1 LRSLAVRGNSS
12 RSLPGSTRASEA
24 SETTVLTTLAAAF
37 PRLGSR
43 GDRMAVGPDLG
54 VEPPIRLGDDRLD
67 RNERRLASLRWLAG
81 ATLAGLCG
89 VTLIG
94 AALYLD
100 LDSQYDFAEA
110 PEFAASTQPAD
121 SQDAGVNPSKGD
133 RLLRPVDIVSDKQT
147 FKAPTIIKVGDK
159 EVVKAR
165 PFTRLETTLTMTP
178 TGFADVVPPF
188 NPLKIVNGGTEVA
201 EAAPDPGP
209 VQDNAEVSFR
219 VEDLS
224 PSDADQTT
232 GELTQAEAEAQ
243 VVETLKAPTEKAA
256 SQPLPPQILLMRTTR
271 AGEALRELSAY
282 ATVGNVA
289 PSTPFASIEVRMI
302 PENVSNVIKASL
314 DDASPNEKLVQ
325 MRHGE
330 SFEDMLKANGA
341 SPEAAQ
347 AILAAFGVKRGESPV
362 GEGQKII
369 LLPEEPA
376 VRGES
381 AGIGRISVYADD
393 QLKATVAMTDDGGYK
408 QVALRTAQAP
418 RKPKPADE
426 DNSSGGGMSLYQ
438 SLYETALKQGLPR
451 SIIEVMTRVFA
462 NDVDFQRATAAGDS
476 LEAFYSDPDDINP
489 RPELLRA
496 SITVRD
502 QTFKYYRFQTPD
514 DNMVDFY
521 DETGRSMRKFLVRK
535 PIADGEITSP
545 FGMRYH
551 PILHYARMHTGVDWG
566 APIGT
571 PIYAAG
577 NGTIIK
583 AAYDGGYGR
592 RVEIQHANGY
602 VTAYNHM
609 SGFGRGVA
617 EGAHILQG
625 QTVGYVGDSG
635 LATGPHLHYEV
646 IINGNFVDPMAI
658 KLPRT
663 REFDG
668 RMLGAF
674 KRERDRIDQLMSEA
688 PSAVAMSIEK
698 SAPTPVSG
706 TPDFQ
711 PNSTPSSAS
720 APGPHPNAERT
731 APGAKPVARNSASDQ
746 D

>member
-1 LRSLAVRGNSS
+1 M
-12 RSLPGSTRASEA
+12 
-24 SETTVLTTLAAAF
+24 TTLAAAF

-178 TGFADVVPPF
+178 TGFADAVPPF
-188 NPLKIVNGGTEVA
+188 NPLKVVNGGTDVA
-201 EAAPDPGP
+201 EAPPDPGP

-224 PSDADQTT
+224 ASDADQTT

-256 SQPLPPQILLMRTTR
+256 SQSLPPQILLMRTTR

-302 PENVSNVIKASL
+302 PENVSNVVKASP

-330 SFEDMLKANGA
+330 SFEDMLKDNGA
-341 SPEAAQ
+341 SPEAAL
-347 AILAAFGVKRGESPV
+347 AILAAFGVKHGESPV

-369 LLPEEPA
+369 LLPEESA
-376 VRGES
+376 ARGEKP
-381 AGIGRISVYADD
+381 GIGRISVYADD
-393 QLKATVAMTDDGGYK
+393 QLKATVAITDDGGYK
-408 QVALRTAQAP
+408 QVTLRTAQAP
-418 RKPKPADE
+418 RKPKAADE
-426 DNSSGGGMSLYQ
+426 DNPSNGGMSLYQ

-451 SIIEVMTRVFA
+451 SIIEVMTRIFA
-462 NDVDFQRATAAGDS
+462 NDVDFQRGTAPGDA

-535 PIADGEITSP
+535 PIAEGEITSP
-545 FGMRYH
+545 FGMRFH
-551 PILHYARMHTGVDWG
+551 PILHYARMHTGVDWA

-583 AAYDGGYGR
+583 AGWDGGYGR

-625 QTVGYVGDSG
+625 QTVGYLGDSG

-668 RMLGAF
+668 RMLASF
-674 KRERDRIDQLMSEA
+674 KRERDRIDQIMGEA
-688 PSAVAMSIEK
+688 PSAVAMSTERA
-698 SAPTPVSG
+698 APTPVSG

-711 PNSTPSSAS
+711 PNSTANSAP
-720 APGPHPNAERT
+720 APGPNPNAART

>member
-1 LRSLAVRGNSS
+1 MRSLAVRGNSS
-12 RSLPGSTRASEA
+12 HSLPESTRASKA

-100 LDSQYDFAEA
+100 LDSQYDFAES
-110 PEFAASTQPAD
+110 PEFAAPMQSAD
-121 SQDAGVNPSKGD
+121 SQEGGVNPSKGD

-178 TGFADVVPPF
+178 TGFADAVPPF
-188 NPLKIVNGGTEVA
+188 NPLKVVNGGTDVA
-201 EAAPDPGP
+201 EAPPDPGP
-209 VQDNAEVSFR
+209 VQDSAEVSFS
-219 VEDLS
+219 VGDLS

-243 VVETLKAPTEKAA
+243 VVETLKAPTERAA
-256 SQPLPPQILLMRTTR
+256 SQSLPPQILLMRTTR

-302 PENVSNVIKASL
+302 PENVSNVVKASP

-325 MRHGE
+325 MHHGE

-347 AILAAFGVKRGESPV
+347 AILAAFGVKHGESPV

-376 VRGES
+376 VRGEK

-393 QLKATVAMTDDGGYK
+393 QLKATVAITDEGGYK
-408 QVALRTAQAP
+408 PVALRTAQAP
-418 RKPKPADE
+418 RKPKAADE

-462 NDVDFQRATAAGDS
+462 NDVDFQRGTAPGDS

-535 PIADGEITSP
+535 PIAEGEITSP
-545 FGMRYH
+545 FGMRFH
-551 PILHYARMHTGVDWG
+551 PILHYARMHTGVDWA

-583 AAYDGGYGR
+583 AGWDGGYGR

-609 SGFGRGVA
+609 SGFGRGVT

-625 QTVGYVGDSG
+625 QTVGYLGDSG

-668 RMLGAF
+668 RMLASF
-674 KRERDRIDQLMSEA
+674 KRERDRIDQLMGEA
-688 PSAVAMSIEK
+688 PSAVAMSTEK
-698 SAPTPVSG
+698 AAPTPVSG
-706 TPDFQ
+706 TPDLQ
-711 PNSTPSSAS
+711 PNSTANSAS
-720 APGPHPNAERT
+720 APNPNDART
-731 APGAKPVARNSASDQ
+731 APGLKPVARNSANDQ

>member
-1 LRSLAVRGNSS
+1 
-12 RSLPGSTRASEA
+12 
-24 SETTVLTTLAAAF
+24 
-37 PRLGSR
+37 
-43 GDRMAVGPDLG
+43 MAVGPDLG

-110 PEFAASTQPAD
+110 PEFATSTQPSD

-178 TGFADVVPPF
+178 TGFGDAVPPF
-188 NPLKIVNGGTEVA
+188 NPLKIANGGTDVA
-201 EAAPDPGP
+201 EAPPDPGP
-209 VQDNAEVSFR
+209 VQDSAEVSFR

-224 PSDADQTT
+224 PSDEEQIS

-243 VVETLKAPTEKAA
+243 VEETLKAPTEKAA
-256 SQPLPPQILLMRTTR
+256 SQPLPPQILLMRTSR
-271 AGEALRELSAY
+271 ASEALKELSAY
-282 ATVGNVA
+282 ATAGSVS

-302 PENVSNVIKASL
+302 PENVSNVVKVNP
-314 DDASPNEKLVQ
+314 DDGSPNEKLVQ
-325 MRHGE
+325 IHHGE
-330 SFEDMLKANGA
+330 SFEDVLKANGA
-341 SPEAAQ
+341 SLEAVK
-347 AILAAFGVKRGESPV
+347 AILAAFGVKPGESPV

-369 LLPEEPA
+369 ILPEEPA
-376 VRGES
+376 VRGEK

-393 QLKATVAMTDDGGYK
+393 QLKATVALTDDGGYK
-408 QVALRTAQAP
+408 SVALRTAQAP
-418 RKPKPADE
+418 RKPKATTEE

-451 SIIEVMTRVFA
+451 SIIDVLTRVFA
-462 NDVDFQRATAAGDS
+462 NDVDFQRATAPGDS

-521 DETGRSMRKFLVRK
+521 DENGKSMRKFLVRK
-535 PIADGEITSP
+535 PIAEGEMTSP
-545 FGMRYH
+545 FGMRFH
-551 PILHYARMHTGVDWG
+551 PILHYARMHTGVDWA

-577 NGTIIK
+577 NGVIIK
-583 AAYDGGYGR
+583 AGWDGGYGR

-625 QTVGYVGDSG
+625 QTVGYLGDSG

-668 RMLGAF
+668 RMLAAF
-674 KRERDRIDQLMSEA
+674 KRERDRIDQLMGEA
-688 PSAVAMSIEK
+688 PSAVAMSTEK
-698 SAPTPVSG
+698 TAPAPVAG
-706 TPDFQ
+706 TAELQ
-711 PNSTPSSAS
+711 PNSTANS
-720 APGPHPNAERT
+720 APAPASNPNAERT
-731 APGAKPVARNSASDQ
+731 SPGAKPVARNSASDQ